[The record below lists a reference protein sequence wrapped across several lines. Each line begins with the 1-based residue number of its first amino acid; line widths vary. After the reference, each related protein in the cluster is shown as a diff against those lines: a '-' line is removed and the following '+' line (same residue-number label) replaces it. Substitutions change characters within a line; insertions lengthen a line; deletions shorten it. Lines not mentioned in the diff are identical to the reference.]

1 MKVLQSPIFFENGC
15 AAALGTFDGVHLGHQ
30 RVISVAV
37 KSGFTPVVIMIMQKN
52 RKKQIF
58 SDELN
63 FSFLAEL
70 GVDTVICLDLD
81 EIRDMNPNEYL
92 EMLYEKMN
100 VRLFV
105 CGENHRFGK
114 GACGSFEDISRFCAQ
129 KGIVSE
135 KCDTVTVN
143 GVTASSTAIR
153 QLISNG
159 EMKAAYSLMGH
170 CYAIDFSVIRGDGRG
185 HEMGFPT
192 INQQYGETYILP
204 KFGVYAGVAL
214 VDDKEYPAV
223 LNVGIRP
230 TFLTDKPLAETHII
244 GYSGDLYDKK
254 ICVMF
259 KEHIRNEKK
268 FMSLDEI
275 ISAIENDKNECLR
288 ILKNCNF

>member
-37 KSGFTPVVIMIMQKN
+37 KSGFTPVVIMILQKN
-52 RKKQIF
+52 RKKRIF

>member
-37 KSGFTPVVIMIMQKN
+37 KSGFTPVVIMIMQKS
-52 RKKQIF
+52 RKKRIF
-58 SDELN
+58 SNELN
-63 FSFLAEL
+63 FSFLERL

-81 EIRDMNPNEYL
+81 EIRDMTPDEYL
-92 EMLYEKMN
+92 NILYEKMN

-114 GACGSFEDISRFCAQ
+114 DASGNYENISRFCAQ

-204 KFGVYAGVAL
+204 KFGVYAGVAI

-223 LNVGIRP
+223 SNVGIRP
-230 TFLTDKPLAETHII
+230 TFLTDKPLAETNII

-254 ICVMF
+254 VKVMF
-259 KEHIRNEKK
+259 KEYIRNEKK

>member
-52 RKKQIF
+52 RKKRIF

-63 FSFLAEL
+63 FSFLEKL

-81 EIRDMNPNEYL
+81 EIRDMTPDEYL
-92 EMLYEKMN
+92 EMLYGKMN
-100 VRLFV
+100 VRLFI

-114 GACGSFEDISRFCAQ
+114 GACGSYEDISRFCAR
-129 KGIVSE
+129 KGIESKRCE
-135 KCDTVTVN
+135 TVTVN
-143 GVTASSTAIR
+143 GITASSTAIR
-153 QLISNG
+153 ECIMNG
-159 EMKAAYSLMGH
+159 DMKSAYSLMGH
-170 CYAIDFSVIRGDGRG
+170 CYAIDFSVIKGDGRG
-185 HEMGFPT
+185 HKMGFPT
-192 INQQYGETYILP
+192 INQQYADEYILP
-204 KFGVYAGVAL
+204 KFGVYAGVAI

-230 TFLTDKPLAETHII
+230 TFLTDKPLAETNII

-254 ICVMF
+254 VKVMF
-259 KEHIRNEKK
+259 KEYIRNEKK
-268 FMSLDEI
+268 FASLDEI

-288 ILKNCNF
+288 ILKNCDF

>member
-52 RKKQIF
+52 RKKRIF

-288 ILKNCNF
+288 ILKNCDF

>member
-52 RKKQIF
+52 RKKRIF

-259 KEHIRNEKK
+259 K
-268 FMSLDEI
+268 
-275 ISAIENDKNECLR
+275 
-288 ILKNCNF
+288 

>member
-52 RKKQIF
+52 RKKRIF

-254 ICVMF
+254 VCVMF

-288 ILKNCNF
+288 ILKDCNF